1 MSKTAKVLYTPFGTV
16 ASIAAG
22 AVASAVFGKIWSLAR
37 REDEPPEPRDR
48 DRSVGEILTAA
59 VLRGAVFAG
68 TQAAADRFAARA
80 FARWSGEWPA

>member
-1 MSKTAKVLYTPFGTV
+1 MSRAAKILYTPFGTV
-16 ASIAAG
+16 GSIAAG
-22 AVASAVFGKIWSLAR
+22 AVASAVFGKVWSLVR

-48 DRSVGEILTAA
+48 DRGVGEVLAAA

-68 TQAAADRFAARA
+68 TQAAVDRFAARA